1 MNQVVIDS
9 NVLISWYKSGV
20 ILNSKDLT
28 SITPIFSII
37 TKIEVLGFRE
47 ITNDEIKAINRILN
61 TGGLVYID
69 DNIAQRTI
77 NLRQKY
83 KIRTPDAIIAATAL
97 VNNSELWTANTSDF
111 SNIEG
116 LKLHN
121 PLQ

>member
-47 ITNDEIKAINRILN
+47 ITNDEIKAINGILN